1 MDNMFFDIDIN
12 NLPKH
17 IAIIMDGNGR
27 WAKKRLLPRVLG
39 HKQGAKAL
47 DKLLN
52 DAKGLGV
59 EHITVYAFSTE
70 NWKRAEEEV
79 SGIMCILREY
89 INKYFRDYANSDFR
103 VDSIGDLSALA
114 PDLQKDIAELKEV
127 SKDRTGIHLTIA
139 MNYGGRDEIR
149 RAVQKIAQEVKAGE
163 IEPEDI
169 TEELISNHLDS
180 AGTPDPELIIR
191 TSGELRT
198 SNFLMWQSAYSEYYI
213 TDKLWPDFNIDDL
226 KEAINSYQNR
236 DRRFGGR
243 NEAK

>member
-1 MDNMFFDIDIN
+1 MATKEV
-12 NLPKH
+12 PKH
-17 IAIIMDGNGR
+17 IGIIMDGNGR

-79 SGIMCILREY
+79 SGIMGILREY

>member
-1 MDNMFFDIDIN
+1 MATKEV
-12 NLPKH
+12 PKH
-17 IAIIMDGNGR
+17 IGIIMDGNGR

-70 NWKRAEEEV
+70 NWKRAEDEV
-79 SGIMCILREY
+79 SGIMGILREY

-114 PDLQKDIAELKEV
+114 PDLQRDIAELKEV

-139 MNYGGRDEIR
+139 MNYGGRDEIK
-149 RAVQKIAQEVKAGE
+149 RAVQKIAQEIKDGK

-169 TEELISNHLDS
+169 TEDLISNHLDS

-213 TDKLWPDFNIDDL
+213 TEKLWPDFNIDDF
-226 KEAINSYQNR
+226 KEAISSYQNR

>member
-1 MDNMFFDIDIN
+1 MRYIMATKEV
-12 NLPKH
+12 PKH
-17 IAIIMDGNGR
+17 IGIIMDGNGR

-79 SGIMCILREY
+79 SGIMGILREY
-89 INKYFRDYANSDFR
+89 MNKYFRDYANSDFR

>member
-1 MDNMFFDIDIN
+1 MNSN
-12 NLPKH
+12 VPKH
-17 IAIIMDGNGR
+17 IGIIMDGNGR
-27 WAKKRLLPRVLG
+27 WAKKKFLPRVMG
-39 HKQGAKAL
+39 HSQGAKAL

-52 DAKGLGV
+52 SAKGLGV

-79 SGIMCILREY
+79 SGIMGILREY
-89 INKYFRDYANSDFR
+89 INKYFREYAESDFR
-103 VDSIGDLSALA
+103 VDSVGDLSRLT
-114 PDLQKDIAELKEV
+114 PELQADIARLKEV

-149 RAVQKIAQEVKAGE
+149 RAVTKIAEKVKTGE
-163 IEPEDI
+163 IEPSDI
-169 TEELISNHLDS
+169 TEQMISDNLDS

-198 SNFLMWQSAYSEYYI
+198 SNFLLWQSAYSEYYI
-213 TDKLWPDFNIDDL
+213 TDKLWPDFTIDDF
-226 KEAINSYQNR
+226 KDAIAAYQSR

-243 NEAK
+243 NEVKK

>member
-1 MDNMFFDIDIN
+1 MANAV
-12 NLPKH
+12 PKH
-17 IAIIMDGNGR
+17 IGIIMDGNGR
-27 WAKKRLLPRVLG
+27 WARKKHLPRVMG
-39 HKQGAKAL
+39 HQQGAKAL

-52 DAKGLGV
+52 DARGLGV

-79 SGIMCILREY
+79 SGIMGILREY
-89 INKYFRDYANSDFR
+89 INKYFRDYINSDFR
-103 VDSIGDLSALA
+103 VDSVGDLTALNE
-114 PDLQKDIAELKEV
+114 DLQRDIAKLKEV

-139 MNYGGRDEIR
+139 MNYGSRDEIK
-149 RAVQKIAQEVKAGE
+149 RAVQKIAQEVKDGKIE
-163 IEPEDI
+163 ISDI

-198 SNFLMWQSAYSEYYI
+198 SNFLLWQSAYSEYYI
-213 TDKLWPDFNIDDL
+213 TDKLWPDFNIEDL
-226 KEAINSYQNR
+226 KAAIEAYQSR

-243 NEAK
+243 NEVNK

>member
-1 MDNMFFDIDIN
+1 MRYIMATKEV
-12 NLPKH
+12 PKH
-17 IAIIMDGNGR
+17 IGIIMDGNGR

-70 NWKRAEEEV
+70 NWNRAEEEV
-79 SGIMCILREY
+79 SGIMGILREY

>member
-1 MDNMFFDIDIN
+1 MRYIMATKEV
-12 NLPKH
+12 PKH
-17 IAIIMDGNGR
+17 IGIIMDGNGR

-79 SGIMCILREY
+79 SGIMGILREY

>member
-1 MDNMFFDIDIN
+1 MANKEV
-12 NLPKH
+12 PKH
-17 IAIIMDGNGR
+17 IGIIMDGNGR
-27 WAKKRLLPRVLG
+27 WAKKRFLPRVMG
-39 HKQGAKAL
+39 HRQGAKAL

-79 SGIMCILREY
+79 SGIMGILREY
-89 INKYFRDYANSDFR
+89 INKYFKDYANSDFR
-103 VDSIGDLSALA
+103 VDSVGDLSALSA
-114 PDLQKDIAELKEV
+114 DLQKDIEELKEV
-127 SKDRTGIHLTIA
+127 SKDKKGIHLTIA
-139 MNYGGRDEIR
+139 MNYGGRDELR
-149 RAVQKIAQEVKAGE
+149 RAVQNIAAEVKEGKLQ
-163 IEPEDI
+163 PSDI

-213 TDKLWPDFNIDDL
+213 TDKLWPDFTVEDF
-226 KEAINSYQNR
+226 KEAIASYQSR

-243 NEAK
+243 NEGKK